1 MPRRALVLL
10 ITLLA
15 GCAAGAA
22 RVAWQSPVGREHPL
36 VGRIWDVGAGRFVDE
51 PALVAR
57 IGRVRYVLL
66 GEKHD
71 NADHHALQARLLCTL
86 TSAGR
91 RPAVAFE
98 MLTPSQAGPL
108 ARHLAARPRDAAG
121 IAEAVGWKESGWPA
135 WSMYEPI
142 AQAALDAGLPIVA
155 ANLDAERG
163 RAVGRGGI
171 GAIDAA
177 LVSRYGLAEPLPP
190 DVRAAMTDEIREAH
204 CGHASEGVASAMIV
218 VQRARDAAMA
228 EAMLTA
234 PGSDGAV
241 LIAGAGHARNDRGV
255 PASLRRIAPA
265 AGIASV
271 AFLEVDAGRP
281 DPASYAGRFGE
292 RLPYDYVW
300 FTPAVDD
307 EDPCEKFK
315 KSLERLRK

>member
-1 MPRRALVLL
+1 MPCRALVLL
-10 ITLLA
+10 MMLLA
-15 GCAAGAA
+15 GCAGGGA

-36 VGRIWDVGAGRFVDE
+36 VGRIWDVRAGRFVDE

-57 IGRVRYVLL
+57 IGQARYVLL

-71 NADHHALQARLLCTL
+71 NADHHALQARLLRAL
-86 TSAGR
+86 ISAGR

-121 IAEAVGWKESGWPA
+121 IAEAVEWKESGWPA

-142 AQAALDAGLPIVA
+142 AQAALEAGLPIVA

-171 GAIDAA
+171 GAIDTA

-190 DVRAAMTDEIREAH
+190 DVRAAMTGEIREAH
-204 CGHASEGVASAMIV
+204 CGHAPESVASAMIV

-234 PGSDGAV
+234 PGGDGAV

-255 PASLRRIAPA
+255 PAYLRRIAPA

-281 DPASYAGRFGE
+281 DPPSYAGRFGE